1 MQKAKRVPT
10 RVHDRKIDREVARH
24 AMKKQHIP
32 KPNKRLSAN
41 WRLFAEN

>member
-32 KPNKRLSAN
+32 KPNKMLSAN